1 MGDLPMTA
9 KSFLIVDDSKFVR
22 HVAKDI
28 LHKLGFETSEA
39 DDGDTALD
47 ACTADMPDA
56 ILLDWNM
63 PRVDGMAFMKQLR
76 TMPGGSGPKILFCTA
91 NNDLEDLQTALGAGA
106 DEYIMKPFDEEI
118 VRCKL
123 EEVGLL

>member
-1 MGDLPMTA
+1 MTA
-9 KSFLIVDDSKFVR
+9 KFLIVDDSKFVR

-28 LHKLGFETSEA
+28 LQKLGFATTEA
-39 DDGDTALD
+39 DDGDTALE
-47 ACTADMPDA
+47 ACTSEMPDA

-63 PRVDGMAFMKQLR
+63 PRVDGLTFMRQLR
-76 TMPGGSGPKILFCTA
+76 TMPGGRTPKIVFCTA
-91 NNDLEDLQTALGAGA
+91 NNDLEDLQTALGEGA

>member
-1 MGDLPMTA
+1 MTG

-28 LHKLGFETSEA
+28 LSKLGFETSEA
-39 DDGDTALD
+39 DDGDTALI
-47 ACTADMPDA
+47 ACRSTMPDA

-63 PRVDGMAFMKQLR
+63 PRVDGLTFMRQLR
-76 TMPGGSGPKILFCTA
+76 TSVPGGTAPKILFCSA
-91 NNDLEDLQTALGAGA
+91 NNDMEDLQTALGEGA

-118 VRCKL
+118 VRSKL

>member
-1 MGDLPMTA
+1 MTG

-28 LHKLGFETSEA
+28 LRKLGFETSEA
-39 DDGDTALD
+39 DDGDTALV
-47 ACTADMPDA
+47 ACQSTMPDA

-63 PRVDGMAFMKQLR
+63 PRVDGLSFMRQLR
-76 TMPGGSGPKILFCTA
+76 TMPGGTTPKILFCTA
-91 NNDLEDLQTALGAGA
+91 NNDLEDLQTALGEGA

-118 VRCKL
+118 IRCKL